1 MKISELQEGRGYLE
15 EGPAWDAVK
24 KVGGAVGQG
33 LGAAAQAVGSVPGA
47 AVGAGKAFMKGYRGA
62 RDTVAAGPT
71 DTPAAVGTPAPT
83 TPTAPAATAPAPTAP
98 APAPT
103 APAPKAPAAST
114 PPATEPAPAPAPKK
128 PGFMDRVKNMIGG
141 KPAAPATAP
150 VEPTI
155 GTGPDDATRARID
168 AAPHGYNPET
178 GEPNPAP
185 APTQNAAASD
195 PYEKLKGDMR
205 KITPTPGAK
214 TLPAEMAAKLDGDM
228 AKLAKGDKDSGAFA
242 AQKILKFAQAGYD
255 VSALQPKWM
264 ASSKAGER
272 FLTQS
277 VYREISKMLKEHG
290 LTWANLGL
298 RIRLNESVKGHGV
311 FLSKRIATPVMPS
324 ANKIEESLK
333 AKFKSV

>member
-24 KVGGAVGQG
+24 KAGSFVGKGI
-33 LGAAAQAVGSVPGA
+33 GAAAQAAGSVPGA
-47 AVGAGKAFMKGYRGA
+47 IVGAGDAFRKGYRGA
-62 RDTVAAGPT
+62 RDTVAGGPSSGAAPAAGT
-71 DTPAAVGTPAPT
+71 TPA
-83 TPTAPAATAPAPTAP
+83 TAPAATAPAATAP
-98 APAPT
+98 AAEPAPT
-103 APAPKAPAAST
+103 
-114 PPATEPAPAPAPKK
+114 PAPKK
-128 PGFMDRVKNMIGG
+128 PGFMDKVKGLIGG

-150 VEPTI
+150 VEPTLSAPA
-155 GTGPDDATRARID
+155 GPDAATQARIA
-168 AAPHGYNPET
+168 AAPHGYDPET
-178 GEPNPAP
+178 GKPNAAPAADAAP
-185 APTQNAAASD
+185 APTKNAAAGD